1 MDTSKLQPIMQKFV
15 ALIDANGGE
24 MRKALEKALEYVHEK
39 NVLEYTDIRTL
50 DDYIEWNNK
59 NLITP
64 WLENRYGTATLEKF
78 KTMYFLLDVAPVG
91 QYQNAEL
98 PRPMDPALTPLSEW
112 MREYQIALGQW
123 MDDPSWLTP
132 EVEKSFDDALP
143 YNMNEYV
150 RPRGGWKT
158 VNQLFARRTKPGY
171 RPIAAI
177 DDPRII
183 VSPAE
188 STFAGQWEVNSN
200 TAVNIKG
207 LHWQIQE
214 LLEGSEYKDC
224 FEGGQWTHSFL
235 NTYDY
240 HRQHAPVMGTVLES
254 RVIQGAVYV
263 QMTLV
268 PADGQK
274 DAQKILGKTVA
285 VNPDAS
291 NKAFKIDAPDL
302 AGYEF
307 MQTRGIIIL
316 DSPIG
321 LVAVCPIGMGQV
333 SSVVPTAEV
342 GRTLYKGEEIS
353 YFQFGGSDCCMAFQE
368 KSNIS
373 FTAQPGVHYKVGT
386 KIADA
391 YPVIDFKVRHK

>member
-1 MDTSKLQPIMQKFV
+1 MATTQFHPVVQE
-15 ALIDANGGE
+15 LIDMIAQNGWQSKFE
-24 MRKALEKALEYVHEK
+24 EALKKAQSY
-39 NVLEYTDIRTL
+39 NVIGFEDVKTL
-50 DDYIEWNNK
+50 DDYFKWIDDQLKWVPVE
-59 NLITP
+59 NLYGKVVFQHVCKFYFILDQSPVKELQNPVTP
-64 WLENRYGTATLEKF
+64 HDK
-78 KTMYFLLDVAPVG
+78 MQP
-91 QYQNAEL
+91 
-98 PRPMDPALTPLSEW
+98 LTPLSAW
-112 MREYQIALGQW
+112 MRKFMNALGEW
-123 MDDPSWLTP
+123 MDDPASITEESESTFFKCP
-132 EVEKSFDDALP
+132 P
-143 YNMNEYV
+143 YNMKEYV

-177 DDPRII
+177 DDPHII

-207 LHWQIQE
+207 LYWQIQE
-214 LLEGSEYKDC
+214 LLEGSQYKDC

-240 HRQHAPVMGTVLES
+240 HRQHAPVMGTILEA

-268 PADGQK
+268 PAEGQK
-274 DAQKILGKTVA
+274 DAQTILGKTVA

-307 MQTRGIIIL
+307 MQTRGIFII

-333 SSVVPTAEV
+333 SSIVPTAEV

-391 YPVIDFKVRHK
+391 YPVIDYKVRHK